1 MKKRYLPFGY
11 VIRDGEIRV
20 DTEQAKIVSGIFE
33 AYIAGNT
40 LQQIAESMTAK
51 QIAYRPDQITWNK
64 NSIRRILT
72 NDGYC
77 GTGKYPLLVTEKQFR
92 QAEQIRL
99 SKTMPYSDVLAPF
112 RKDMQCGDCGARLY
126 WHGKSQQW
134 FCHQCGMWSAPIDET
149 ALSASISEKLQRI
162 QENPLQV
169 RAPKGTSVQSI
180 ESARLDQKI
189 RQTMATD
196 IADEEVLIEMILRR
210 AEL

>member
-77 GTGKYPLLVTEKQFR
+77 GTGKYPLLVT
-92 QAEQIRL
+92 
-99 SKTMPYSDVLAPF
+99 
-112 RKDMQCGDCGARLY
+112 
-126 WHGKSQQW
+126 
-134 FCHQCGMWSAPIDET
+134 
-149 ALSASISEKLQRI
+149 
-162 QENPLQV
+162 
-169 RAPKGTSVQSI
+169 
-180 ESARLDQKI
+180 
-189 RQTMATD
+189 
-196 IADEEVLIEMILRR
+196 
-210 AEL
+210 

>member
-72 NDGYC
+72 NG
-77 GTGKYPLLVTEKQFR
+77 GNQL
-92 QAEQIRL
+92 
-99 SKTMPYSDVLAPF
+99 
-112 RKDMQCGDCGARLY
+112 
-126 WHGKSQQW
+126 WN
-134 FCHQCGMWSAPIDET
+134 
-149 ALSASISEKLQRI
+149 RI
-162 QENPLQV
+162 QNSWPIQGSKEFHP
-169 RAPKGTSVQSI
+169 
-180 ESARLDQKI
+180 
-189 RQTMATD
+189 
-196 IADEEVLIEMILRR
+196 ILFLYL
-210 AEL
+210 AGWKY